1 MGLFAYSLS
10 IRRTPQMDWK
20 NLKPRLEMFLLGK
33 DAGVSDLSKDMPG
46 YGMFTYYPDTG
57 AVMPNLAERIS
68 KLTGDY
74 VVITQI
80 VDSDFCLAQLY
91 YNGQE
96 LQECYIGRI
105 YLEIWL
111 QHRVSKPKMKLWLPL
126 LQDVSM
132 ASQYR
137 KALRDSSVFVE
148 NQLRSLSE
156 LTGLPIFDDEL
167 MDAAPEFSFRP
178 LIF

>member
-1 MGLFAYSLS
+1 MVLS
-10 IRRTPQMDWK
+10 FW
-20 NLKPRLEMFLLGK
+20 
-33 DAGVSDLSKDMPG
+33 
-46 YGMFTYYPDTG
+46 
-57 AVMPNLAERIS
+57 
-68 KLTGDY
+68 
-74 VVITQI
+74 I

-132 ASQYR
+132 ASQYK

-148 NQLRSLSE
+148 DQLRSLSE